1 MSNLSLIKGDFDPT
15 EKERIY
21 QLMRS
26 IVDRVKS
33 LESEIS
39 WIERDV
45 KKTKNENLQEAF
57 NVFRLN
63 MVQVLKISIDS
74 YKLLELENMNK
85 IRKDKCAFLK
95 LVNDD
100 INNDINNAD
109 DINK

>member
-1 MSNLSLIKGDFDPT
+1 MTNLSLIKGNFDST

-26 IVDRVKS
+26 IVDRVRT

-45 KKTKNENLQEAF
+45 KKTNNENLKEAF
-57 NVFRLN
+57 NIFRLN

-74 YKLLELENMNK
+74 YKLLEIENMNK

-100 INNDINNAD
+100 ID